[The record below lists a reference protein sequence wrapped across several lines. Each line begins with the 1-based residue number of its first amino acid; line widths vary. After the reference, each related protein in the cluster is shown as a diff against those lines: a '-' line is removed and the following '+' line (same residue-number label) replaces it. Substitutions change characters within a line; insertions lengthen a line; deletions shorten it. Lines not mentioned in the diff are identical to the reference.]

1 MADQRISELFELTS
15 SVAAANDEL
24 PIVDTSVSQTK
35 KITVSGLA
43 EAGFRTA
50 GDGSL
55 PGGKLEASGVT
66 GAKIA
71 AGAVGTVQLAAT
83 GVTAAKI
90 ADGAVGTTQLAA
102 TGVTTAKIA
111 DGAVSYAKLQDVS
124 SNALL
129 GRTDTSGDVEEISCT
144 AAGRALLDDADAAAQ
159 RTTLGLGTMAVQA
172 ASGVAITNGT
182 AVLSSGTISYATI
195 NGGVISGIT
204 DLAIAD
210 GGTGA
215 STASGARTNLGLAI
229 GSDVQ
234 AYDAA
239 LASIAG
245 LATASGQLLYTTAS
259 DTYGTTTIT
268 AAGRDLLDDTD
279 ATAQRTTLG
288 LGNIALGTGTWTN
301 GSSVSGTNTGDQTI
315 TLSGVITG
323 TGTAG
328 IATSFVAGS
337 VSTDALADSGT
348 TTVKIADGAVT
359 GAKLAADSSI
369 VVATTQPGA
378 GEFEGQGLYNS
389 SSTLFSVWNGSNWAQ
404 IGGVTAIV
412 HDTASGASSPLTFSS
427 SLVGN
432 TNTITQD
439 LATQGFGKVFAGPIS
454 GSDAKPTFR
463 PLDPADLPKATN
475 AAVGAVVPAIGGG
488 ITILSGGEIRHSG
501 PAAPSGTYYKVTTD
515 DHGHVTAGS
524 SFLEA
529 VDIPTLDA
537 SKISTGTFGTNFI
550 ADDAINGAKIA
561 DRTVCQFGE
570 SRPAQGDF
578 VGQFFYD
585 PINKDT
591 YLWDSNVWQEVTV
604 TAGAIVL
611 AGLYN
616 AGTNKI
622 VSLTGAGAAVSG
634 LTVSGVIPAA
644 SSGNSGYYFLVT
656 TSGTGTGNAPNK
668 ALVPPDLIISDGSA
682 WYEVDV
688 SSSYVS
694 QTASSISFASGGT
707 IAGTNVQTAIEEVNN
722 EAKDAGNITSGLL
735 AVARGGTNIGSYA
748 KGDILVASG
757 ATVLSRLGVGT
768 NGHVLTVDSGQTLGV
783 KWAAVS
789 AGTVT
794 TISGAAPLSVSNP
807 TTTPIISIA
816 NASTSVVGAVQL
828 TDSTS
833 TTSSALAAT
842 ATAVKSAYDIG
853 AAALPKAGGTMTG
866 GLTMASGQSI
876 AYQGQGYTATLSAAT
891 LTANR
896 AISVPNASGIIVT
909 TGATAIVSNAMVA
922 SGISAA
928 KTDANFGNQDGYFYG
943 VRIGR
948 GGSSVTTN
956 TVVGSGCLPD
966 HASGGGN
973 TAVGRDALKV
983 NTTGNGNTAVGW
995 QSLLGSTSSVS
1006 NTAVGVSALFA
1017 CDTGQRNTGIGRAAL
1032 GNVASGIGNT
1042 AAGYDALVS
1051 AEGTINNVAF
1061 GSTAGYGVST
1071 GNYNVAIGSE
1081 TLYGTLTG
1089 NYNIAIGHRSM
1100 YAASGAASN
1109 NIAIYSSGTPVFDIT
1124 TASDRIVLGNTSAT
1138 NAYIQVAWTVVS
1150 DERDKMNFADV
1161 PHGLNFI
1168 KQLSPVSFQFRA
1180 DRKSEIPNGPVRY
1193 GFKAQDILKL
1203 EGKNSVIIDNE
1214 DPEKLRY
1221 NGEALVPVLVNAIK
1235 ELSSEIEKLKQ
1246 DIVLP
1251 KQNQ

>member
-1 MADQRISELFELTS
+1 MADQRISELFQLTS
-15 SVAAANDEL
+15 SSTASNDEL

-35 KITVSGLA
+35 KITVSGLV

-55 PGGKLEASGVT
+55 PGSKLEASGVT

-90 ADGAVGTTQLAA
+90 ADGAVGTTQLASS
-102 TGVTTAKIA
+102 GVTTAKIA
-111 DGAVSYAKLQDVS
+111 DAAVTYAKLQDASANVV
-124 SNALL
+124 L
-129 GRTDTSGDVEEISCT
+129 GRTTTSGDVEEISCT

-159 RTTLGLGTMAVQA
+159 RA
-172 ASGVAITNGT
+172 
-182 AVLSSGTISYATI
+182 
-195 NGGVISGIT
+195 
-204 DLAIAD
+204 
-210 GGTGA
+210 
-215 STASGARTNLGLAI
+215 
-229 GSDVQ
+229 
-234 AYDAA
+234 
-239 LASIAG
+239 
-245 LATASGQLLYTTAS
+245 
-259 DTYGTTTIT
+259 
-268 AAGRDLLDDTD
+268 
-279 ATAQRTTLG
+279 TLG
-288 LGNIALGTGTWTN
+288 LGNIALGTGTWAN
-301 GSSVSGTNTGDQTI
+301 GATVSGTNTGDQTI

-337 VSTDALADSGT
+337 VSTAALADSGT
-348 TTVKIADGAVT
+348 TTAKIANGAVT

-378 GEFEGQGLYNS
+378 GEFEGQGFYNS
-389 SSTLFSVWNGSNWAQ
+389 SSSYFSVWNGSNWAL
-404 IGGVTAIV
+404 IGGVNTVDFAI
-412 HDTASGASSPLTFSS
+412 ASGVSSPIVLSS

-439 LATQGFGKVFAGPIS
+439 LTPQGFGRVFAGPIS
-454 GSDAKPTFR
+454 GDDAKPTFR
-463 PLDPADLPKATN
+463 LLDPADLPKATN
-475 AAVGAVVPAIGGG
+475 STVGAVVPAAGGG
-488 ITILSGGEIRHSG
+488 ITILSDGEIRHSNT
-501 PAAPSGTYYKVTTD
+501 AASGTYYKVTID
-515 DHGHVTAGS
+515 DNGHVTTGS
-524 SFLEA
+524 NFLQA
-529 VDIPTLDA
+529 VDIPNLDA
-537 SKISTGTFGTNFI
+537 SKITTGTFGTSMI
-550 ADDAINGAKIA
+550 ANDAIDGTKIA

-616 AGTNKI
+616 ASTNKI

-656 TSGTGTGNAPNK
+656 TSGTGSGNAPNK
-668 ALVPPDLIISDGSA
+668 ALVPPDLIISDGTA

-707 IAGTNVQTAIEEVNN
+707 IAGTNVQIAIEEVNN

-735 AVARGGTNIGSYA
+735 AVARGGTNLGSYT

-757 ATVLSRLGVGT
+757 ATVLSKLGVGT
-768 NGHVLTVDSGQTLGV
+768 NGHVLTADSGQTLGV

-794 TISGAAPLSVSNP
+794 TVSGTAPLSVSNP

-816 NASTSVVGAVQL
+816 NASTSAVGAVQL
-828 TDSTS
+828 TDSIS
-833 TTSSALAAT
+833 TTSSTLAAT

-866 GLTMASGQSI
+866 TLTMASGQSI
-876 AYQGQGYTATLSAAT
+876 SYQGQGFSATISAAT

-896 AISVPNASGIIVT
+896 AITVPNASGTIVT
-909 TGATAIVSNAMVA
+909 TGATAIVSDAMVA
-922 SGISAA
+922 SGITGA
-928 KTDANFGNQDGYFYG
+928 KIIANFGDQDGYFYG

-948 GGSSVTTN
+948 GAGAYVN
-956 TVVGSGCLPD
+956 NVAVGSGALPSNT
-966 HASGGGN
+966 SGQDN
-973 TAVGRDALKV
+973 VAVGFNTLTTNGTGSSNSAIGSFALSDNISGAYNV
-983 NTTGNGNTAVGW
+983 GVGNSAIGSNTTGNANTA
-995 QSLLGSTSSVS
+995 
-1006 NTAVGVSALFA
+1006 
-1017 CDTGQRNTGIGRAAL
+1017 IGYLAL
-1032 GNVASGIGNT
+1032 GFNTTGSGNVCIG
-1042 AAGYDALVS
+1042 S
-1051 AEGTINNVAF
+1051 ANSSSIYAPVFNCTTHNDRVVM
-1061 GSTAGYGVST
+1061 GSTAV
-1071 GNYNVAIGSE
+1071 
-1081 TLYGTLTG
+1081 
-1089 NYNIAIGHRSM
+1089 
-1100 YAASGAASN
+1100 
-1109 NIAIYSSGTPVFDIT
+1109 
-1124 TASDRIVLGNTSAT
+1124 T

-1150 DERDKMNFADV
+1150 DARDKTNFGSV
-1161 PHGLNFI
+1161 PHGLNFV
-1168 KQLSPVSFQFRA
+1168 KQLNPVSFQFKA
-1180 DRKSEIPNGPVRY
+1180 DRKTDVPHGPIRY
-1193 GFKAQDILKL
+1193 GFKAQDILQL
-1203 EGKNSVIIDNE
+1203 EGKNPVIIDNE

-1235 ELSSEIEKLKQ
+1235 ELSVEVDKLKQ
-1246 DIVLP
+1246 DVALL
-1251 KQNQ
+1251 KQRQ